1 MVMSAPDNY
10 LTVYQSMKSIGLH
23 LDNGEKSL
31 FSRFGLTTSRFFV
44 LKHLNDH
51 PGINYMDLSEKLL
64 CTKGNTSRIIQGM
77 LNDDMIYRLENPE
90 DRRSFQLYLSK
101 QGEQVYKEVNLEYQE
116 YVKEMLSKLNE
127 DQLEVFRNISS
138 SIEKEVSSAVYG

>member
-1 MVMSAPDNY
+1 
-10 LTVYQSMKSIGLH
+10 
-23 LDNGEKSL
+23 
-31 FSRFGLTTSRFFV
+31 
-44 LKHLNDH
+44 
-51 PGINYMDLSEKLL
+51 MDLSEKLL

-101 QGEQVYKEVNLEYQE
+101 QGEQVYKEVNLKYQE

-127 DQLEVFRNISS
+127 DQLEIFRKISS

>member
-1 MVMSAPDNY
+1 MSSPDNY
-10 LTVYQSMKSIGLH
+10 LTVYQSVKSIALH

-101 QGEQVYKEVNLEYQE
+101 QGEQVYKEVNLQYQE

-127 DQLEVFRNISS
+127 DQLEVFRKISS
-138 SIEKEVSSAVYG
+138 SIEKEVSSVVYG

>member
-1 MVMSAPDNY
+1 MSAPDNY

>member
-1 MVMSAPDNY
+1 MSSPANY
-10 LTVYQSMKSIGLH
+10 QTVYQSIKSISLH

-51 PGINYMDLSEKLL
+51 PGINYIDLSEKLL
-64 CTKGNTSRIIQGM
+64 CTKGNTTRIVQGM
-77 LNDDMIYRLENPE
+77 LNDDLIYRWENPK

-101 QGEQVYKEVNLEYQE
+101 LGKQVYKEVNLEYQD
-116 YVKEMLSKLNE
+116 YVTEILSKLNE
-127 DQLEVFRNISS
+127 DQLEVFRKISS
-138 SIEKEVSSAVYG
+138 SIEKELLSACKS

>member
-1 MVMSAPDNY
+1 MSTPDNY
-10 LTVYQSMKSIGLH
+10 LKVYQSMKSIALH

-64 CTKGNTSRIIQGM
+64 CTKGNTSRILQGM
-77 LNDDMIYRLENPE
+77 LNDDLIYRLENPE

-101 QGEQVYKEVNLEYQE
+101 LGEQMYKEVNLEYQE

-127 DQLEVFRNISS
+127 DQLEVFRKISS
-138 SIEKEVSSAVYG
+138 SIEREVSNAVYG

>member
-1 MVMSAPDNY
+1 
-10 LTVYQSMKSIGLH
+10 MKSISLH
-23 LDNGEKSL
+23 LDNGEKLL

-51 PGINYMDLSEKLL
+51 PGINYIDLSELML
-64 CTKGNTSRIIQGM
+64 CTKGNTTRIIQGM
-77 LNDDMIYRLENPE
+77 IVDGLIYRTENPE

-101 QGEQVYKEVNLEYQE
+101 SGEQVYKEVSLEYQK

-127 DQLEVFRNISS
+127 DQLEAFERISS
-138 SIEKEVSSAVYG
+138 SIEKELSSSVYG

>member
-1 MVMSAPDNY
+1 MVMSSPDNY
-10 LTVYQSMKSIGLH
+10 QTVYQSIKAISLH

-51 PGINYMDLSEKLL
+51 PGISYIDLSEKLL
-64 CTKGNTSRIIQGM
+64 CTKGNTTRIIQGM
-77 LNDDMIYRLENPE
+77 LNDDLIYRLENPE

-101 QGEQVYKEVNLEYQE
+101 LGEQVYKEVNLEYQE
-116 YVKEMLSKLNE
+116 YVTEMLSKLNE
-127 DQLEVFRNISS
+127 DQLEVFRKISS
-138 SIEKEVSSAVYG
+138 SIEKELLSAC